1 MEVLEAVKASRS
13 VSKFRP
19 MPIHED
25 KVQALAAAARMAPS
39 AENLQPYKF
48 IVVSDEDLKRKIA
61 GACSNG
67 KKLADAPVVL
77 VACAR
82 LDEAEATIG
91 GYMNSYPVDV
101 GMAMS
106 YLSLAAVSEGLGTA
120 WVFAFN
126 EEKVRDALHIPADAA
141 RVVAITPLGIPEAWD
156 PPMGRK
162 PPSELLAFNGY
173 D

>member
-1 MEVLEAVKASRS
+1 MEVPEAIKASRS
-13 VSKFRP
+13 VSKYRP
-19 MPIHED
+19 TPIPD
-25 KVQALAAAARMAPS
+25 AKIQALAAAARMAPS

-48 IVVSDEDLKRKIA
+48 VVVSDEDLKRKIA

-67 KKLADAPVVL
+67 KRLAEAPVLL

-82 LDEAEATIG
+82 LDEAEATVG

-101 GMAMS
+101 GMAIS
-106 YLSLAAVSEGLGTA
+106 YLTLAAVNEGLGTS

-126 EEKVRDALHIPADAA
+126 EEKVRDALRIPADTA

-156 PPMGRK
+156 PPVGRK
-162 PPSELLAFNGY
+162 PPSEILAFNGY